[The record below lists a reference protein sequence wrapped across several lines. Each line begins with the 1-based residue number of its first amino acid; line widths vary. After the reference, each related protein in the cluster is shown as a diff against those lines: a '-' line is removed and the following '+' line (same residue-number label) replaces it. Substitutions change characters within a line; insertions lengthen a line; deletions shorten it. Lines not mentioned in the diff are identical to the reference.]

1 MKKIIVLISIF
12 SLLAGLCACGA
23 SEGTTAQNSVPEASS
38 PEAAS
43 SSGTAAKASS
53 EPGSAPESSA
63 ADIPDDRFCFVYQ
76 GILIGM
82 SDPAQPVTEALG
94 EPLSYTEFDSCA
106 GLGIEKYYIYSDFE
120 LRTYQAAGK
129 GEDRINSVY
138 FTSDVCETAE
148 GLCLGMSLEEA
159 LALYPAEYDGSV
171 PQIIVTKGNC
181 DLFITFA
188 DGAVFSIEYMANDNL

>member
-1 MKKIIVLISIF
+1 MKKIIVLITVF

-23 SEGTTAQNSVPEASS
+23 SEGTAAHNSTPEAT
-38 PEAAS
+38 
-43 SSGTAAKASS
+43 SSGPTA
-53 EPGSAPESSA
+53 EL
-63 ADIPDDRFCFVYQ
+63 PDDRFFFVYQ

-82 SDPAQPVTEALG
+82 SAPAKPVTEALG
-94 EPLSYTEFDSCA
+94 EPLSCTEFDSCA

-129 GEDRINSVY
+129 GEDLINSLY

-148 GLCLGMSLEEA
+148 GLCLGMSLDEA
-159 LALYPAEYDGSV
+159 LALYPAEYDGTV

-188 DGAVFSIEYMANDNL
+188 DGYVFSIEYIANDKL